1 MKEMLFSRR
10 IKSSRMTE
18 VELKWMHWR
27 WSQTE

>member
-1 MKEMLFSRR
+1 
-10 IKSSRMTE
+10 MTE